1 MKKKKIIGY
10 TTGVFDMF
18 HIGHLNILK
27 RAKEQCDYL
36 IVAVSSDDVVENYK
50 HKTPIIPLEHRM
62 EIVSAIKYV
71 DKVVVQENMDKLI
84 AWQKY
89 HYNILFHGDDWK
101 NSDMYNEIELK
112 LNEVGAKV
120 VFLPHTPGISTT
132 ILTEIIHKK

>member
-1 MKKKKIIGY
+1 MKKKIIGY

-62 EIVSAIKYV
+62 EIVGAIKYV
-71 DKVVVQENMDKLI
+71 DKVVVQKNMDKLI
-84 AWQKY
+84 AWRKY
-89 HYNILFHGDDWK
+89 HYDILFHGDDWK
-101 NSDMYNEIELK
+101 NSDMYNEIEFK

>member
-1 MKKKKIIGY
+1 
-10 TTGVFDMF
+10 MF

-84 AWQKY
+84 AWRKY
-89 HYNILFHGDDWK
+89 HYDILFHGDDWK
-101 NSDMYNEIELK
+101 NSDMYNEIEFK

-132 ILTEIIHKK
+132 ILTEIIHKR

>member
-1 MKKKKIIGY
+1 
-10 TTGVFDMF
+10 MF

-84 AWQKY
+84 AWRKY
-89 HYNILFHGDDWK
+89 HYDILFHGDDWK
-101 NSDMYNEIELK
+101 NSDMYNEIEFK

-120 VFLPHTPGISTT
+120 VFFAPYSWNFYDNLNGDNP
-132 ILTEIIHKK
+132 

>member
-1 MKKKKIIGY
+1 
-10 TTGVFDMF
+10 MF

-84 AWQKY
+84 AWRKY
-89 HYNILFHGDDWK
+89 HYDILFHGDDWK
-101 NSDMYNEIELK
+101 NSDMYNEIEFK